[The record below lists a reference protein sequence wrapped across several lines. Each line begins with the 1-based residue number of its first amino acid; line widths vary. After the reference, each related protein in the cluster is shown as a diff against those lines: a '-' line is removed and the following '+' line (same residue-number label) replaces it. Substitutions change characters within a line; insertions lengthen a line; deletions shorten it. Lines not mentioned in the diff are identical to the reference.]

1 MLRASSPHVLMF
13 YDLAL
18 PDLGPD
24 AGAAA
29 ERAAAAV
36 RLGFSVV
43 AVEREVAGKPSGDE
57 GRCV

>member
-1 MLRASSPHVLMF
+1 MF

-18 PDLGPD
+18 PELGPD

>member
-1 MLRASSPHVLMF
+1 MF

-18 PDLGPD
+18 PELGPD
-24 AGAAA
+24 AGAAAAA